1 MSSKFHAK
9 SADAYEQLMGRWS
22 RRLARPFL
30 EFAGLEPG
38 ERVLDVGCG
47 TGSLTFTIPEVA
59 DVGSIDGIDY
69 SETYV
74 DAARERNTDSRIT
87 IARGDACEL
96 PFPDDSFDRTVALL
110 VLHFIPES
118 EQALSEMTRVTK
130 PGGVVAAAVWDSFGG
145 MPVQRMFWDTA
156 AVLDP
161 SSASIRGENYFKPL
175 TRRGEMQALW
185 TKTGLDKVK
194 ETAITIHM
202 DFQDFEDYWRPIADW
217 RRAARE
223 ICHRPGRRAPCGV
236 RASLARRLR
245 GRRAR
250 WPAILR
256 GHCLGLPRNRA
267 ALASSAY
274 AAAAGSHPRPAVVS
288 RPHLFP

>member
-202 DFQDFEDYWRPIADW
+202 DFQDFEDYWRPIADGEGPLGKYATGLDDE
-217 RRAARE
+217 RRAAFE
-223 ICHRPGRRAPCGV
+223 RA
-236 RASLARRLR
+236 L
-245 GRRAR
+245 
-250 WPAILR
+250 
-256 GHCLGLPRNRA
+256 RA
-267 ALASSAY
+267 AYEAGEPDGPRSF
-274 AAAAGSHPRPAVVS
+274 AATAWVCRGIVPR
-288 RPHLFP
+288 